1 MLIGVIEATCY
12 LLPGAPIE
20 IHWMFNKIGLVAKP
34 GDVRIRDALRQIIEV
49 VDSRGLD
56 VVVDGN
62 CAELLGESQ
71 TPTQESPGDGCD
83 LVIAIGGDGTMLNA
97 ARALPN
103 FDVPLLGVNL
113 GRLGFLADLA
123 PDSLQKSL
131 TSILDGH
138 FVEERRFIL
147 RCSVERDGQRI
158 ASRDAVND
166 VVVNKW
172 HTARLISIQTYV
184 DDVFVSSQRSD
195 GLIISTPT
203 GSTAYALSGGGPILH
218 PALDAV
224 VLVPICPHTLT
235 HRPIAVPGDS
245 RIKIVLDT
253 HELDEARTTVDGEA
267 TTKLAPGDQVIIS
280 KSGLT
285 VRLLHPAGYDY
296 FAVLRAKLHW
306 GTEPC

>member
-1 MLIGVIEATCY
+1 ML
-12 LLPGAPIE
+12 LLAGAPIE
-20 IHWMFNKIGLVAKP
+20 IHQMFNRIGLVAKP
-34 GDVRIRDALRQIIEV
+34 GDVRVRDALRQII
-49 VDSRGLD
+49 DILDRRGLEAAID
-56 VVVDGN
+56 RN
-62 CAELLGESQ
+62 CAELLGTSQ
-71 TPTQESPGDGCD
+71 TATHESPGDGCD
-83 LVIAIGGDGTMLNA
+83 LVIAVGGDGTMLNA

-123 PDSLQKSL
+123 PDSLHASL
-131 TSILDGH
+131 TGILDGQ

-147 RCSVERDGQRI
+147 RCSVQRDGECI
-158 ASRDAVND
+158 STRDALND

-203 GSTAYALSGGGPILH
+203 GSTAYALAGGGPILH

-245 RIKIVLDT
+245 RIRIVLGT

-267 TTKLAPGDQVIIS
+267 TTKLAPGDEVLIS
-280 KSGLT
+280 KSGLS
-285 VRLLHPAGYDY
+285 VRLLHPAGHDY